1 MKYLLVN
8 RSDEI
13 VFKVDL
19 AGDVGI
25 NGAKTYFQG
34 MKQMSDR
41 EQFDKLW
48 KVITK
53 KEYDLN
59 KEAFE
64 RKPSSHPGVIEWWK
78 EEPTNPDIEYD

>member
-1 MKYLLVN
+1 MIYVLVGKDYDII
-8 RSDEI
+8 SKIDS
-13 VFKVDL
+13 VTP
-19 AGDVGI
+19 G
-25 NGAKTYFQG
+25 GAKHYF
-34 MKQMSDR
+34 MEKKRIYD
-41 EQFDKLW
+41 ENKFDKLW

-78 EEPTNPDIEYD
+78 EEPTNPDIEYDK

>member
-1 MKYLLVN
+1 MIYVLVGK
-8 RSDEI
+8 DYDI
-13 VFKVDL
+13 VGKIDSVTP
-19 AGDVGI
+19 G
-25 NGAKTYFQG
+25 GAKHYF
-34 MKQMSDR
+34 MEKKRIYD
-41 EQFDKLW
+41 EKKFDKLW

>member
-1 MKYLLVN
+1 MIYVLVGK
-8 RSDEI
+8 DYDI
-13 VFKVDL
+13 VGKIDSVTP
-19 AGDVGI
+19 G
-25 NGAKTYFQG
+25 GAKHYF
-34 MKQMSDR
+34 MEKKRIYD
-41 EQFDKLW
+41 EKKFDKLW
-48 KVITK
+48 KVVAK

>member
-1 MKYLLVN
+1 MIYVLVGK
-8 RSDEI
+8 DYDI
-13 VFKVDL
+13 VGKIDSVTP
-19 AGDVGI
+19 G
-25 NGAKTYFQG
+25 GAKHYF
-34 MKQMSDR
+34 MEKKRIYD
-41 EQFDKLW
+41 EKKFDKLW

-78 EEPTNPDIEYD
+78 EEPTNPDIEYDK